1 MKKAVMTFDEFM
13 TDKSRVSDELKQAVE
28 AETKNMIA
36 QDLKSREKKLR
47 KQKNVPAISEK

>member
-13 TDKSRVSDELKQAVE
+13 TDKNRVSDELKQAVE

-36 QDLKSREKKLR
+36 QDLKSREEKLR
-47 KQKNVPAISEK
+47 KQKNVPATSEK